1 MATEF
6 FKNFPK
12 VQYKLNDGRIIYI
25 KDFFRKSKIEQEAV
39 QSIVDYSKYEIQ
51 EGERPDIVATK
62 LYGNPDLHWIFF
74 VVNEFENYYDW
85 HKDSETFERYMT
97 AKYPGQYAVAS
108 TQAEIVSAKTAVAD
122 VSNKY
127 LLGEKVTSVS
137 SEGRITRVEPEHH
150 RIAIEGGDF
159 KSNELITGA
168 VSTRTFTPTSVVE
181 ERDGV
186 AYYINAE
193 GLKRNCPATGY
204 TAVSHDINEQN
215 INEEKRKIK
224 VIRPSLIDTIVR
236 RFEKVMRA

>member
-85 HKDSETFERYMT
+85 HMDNQTFQ
-97 AKYPGQYAVAS
+97 KYLDKKYHGQFLVFDQS
-108 TQAEIVSAKTAVAD
+108 TSVVSAT
-122 VSNKY
+122 SKY
-127 LLGEKVTSVS
+127 LLGEKITSTS
-137 SEGRITRVEPEHH
+137 GLGRI
-150 RIAIEGGDF
+150 
-159 KSNELITGA
+159 
-168 VSTRTFTPTSVVE
+168 
-181 ERDGV
+181 
-186 AYYINAE
+186 
-193 GLKRNCPATGY
+193 
-204 TAVSHDINEQN
+204 
-215 INEEKRKIK
+215 
-224 VIRPSLIDTIVR
+224 
-236 RFEKVMRA
+236 